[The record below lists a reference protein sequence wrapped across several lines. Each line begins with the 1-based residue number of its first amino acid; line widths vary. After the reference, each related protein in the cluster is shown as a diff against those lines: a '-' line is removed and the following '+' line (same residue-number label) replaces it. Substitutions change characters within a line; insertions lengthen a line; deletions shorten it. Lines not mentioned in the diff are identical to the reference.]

1 MDLGI
6 AGKVALVSGGSKGVG
21 RACALALAAE
31 GCKVMVVARGRE
43 AVDDTVKA
51 IRDKGQRAEGITAD
65 MANKGDVVNAVATT
79 GKMLGSVDIAVSN
92 VYTSRHKSWE
102 QTTDEDFRDTYE
114 HMVMSI
120 VHLFRAVEGHMKA
133 QKW

>member
-31 GCKVMVVARGRE
+31 GCKVMIVARGRE
-43 AVDDTVKA
+43 AIDDTVKA
-51 IRDKGQRAEGITAD
+51 IREAGYTAAGISAD
-65 MANKGDVVNAVATT
+65 MTSKAEVIAAVESTR
-79 GKMLGSVDIAVSN
+79 KLLGPVDIAISN
-92 VYTSRHKSWE
+92 VYTSKHKSWE
-102 QTTDEDFRDTYE
+102 ETTDDDFRDTYE

-120 VHLFRAVEGHMKA
+120 VH
-133 QKW
+133 